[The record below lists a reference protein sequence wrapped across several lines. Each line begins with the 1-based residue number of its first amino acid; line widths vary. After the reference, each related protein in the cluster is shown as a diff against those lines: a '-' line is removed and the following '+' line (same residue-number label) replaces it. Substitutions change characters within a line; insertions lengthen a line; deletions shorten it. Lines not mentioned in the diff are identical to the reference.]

1 MKKWPADRV
10 ERKPVDSLVPYAKN
24 ARTHSD
30 EQVAQIAD
38 SIERYGFT
46 VPVLMAEDGGIIA
59 GHGRVMAAKRLGLSD
74 LPVMTAEG
82 WTDAERQAYRLID
95 NKLALNAGWDENL
108 LRTEFAELEG
118 LGFDLGQLGF
128 SPPELAGIRDTLATG
143 LTDPDDAPAVP
154 ADPVATRGDLWAL
167 GRHLLL
173 CGDATEQ
180 TDVERVLKGTKAKVC
195 LTDPPYGIGLS
206 YSKFDDTKEAVS
218 ELAKKWLPIAIEL
231 SSVVVFS
238 PGVTRQWLYP
248 EPSWVICW
256 FYAGGPHRSP
266 WGFNCWQPFVC
277 YGKDPSLAGGRG
289 AKPDA
294 VDLNVPA
301 NAADIN
307 HPCPKPIKLWEW
319 LIGRLSF
326 EPGDLILDPF
336 CGSGS
341 GIIAAEMTARKCCA
355 IEIDPAY
362 VDVAIMRWQNFTGEK
377 AKLGGKTFEQ
387 IAKQRKKKA
396 A

>member
-1 MKKWPADRV
+1 
-10 ERKPVDSLVPYAKN
+10 
-24 ARTHSD
+24 
-30 EQVAQIAD
+30 
-38 SIERYGFT
+38 
-46 VPVLMAEDGGIIA
+46 
-59 GHGRVMAAKRLGLSD
+59 
-74 LPVMTAEG
+74 
-82 WTDAERQAYRLID
+82 
-95 NKLALNAGWDENL
+95 
-108 LRTEFAELEG
+108 
-118 LGFDLGQLGF
+118 
-128 SPPELAGIRDTLATG
+128 
-143 LTDPDDAPAVP
+143 
-154 ADPVATRGDLWAL
+154 LWAL

-218 ELAKKWLPIAIEL
+218 ELAKKWLPIAIKL

>member
-355 IEIDPAY
+355 VEIDPAY

-377 AKLGGKTFEQ
+377 AKLSGKTFEQ

>member
-218 ELAKKWLPIAIEL
+218 ELAKKWLPIAIKL